1 MRATAIVPLGDDCGL
16 TVAPAWPP
24 RRRRLE
30 EQEETATPG
39 QRAFP
44 APEAPG
50 ESPPGRI
57 DLCVIDLPSR
67 SLGEADGDGRKYV
80 YSRAEQDLPRRSPGE
95 MDREGRRIV
104 PSRAG
109 AEQELTGTVPPEGG
123 RRNTDCC
130 P

>member
-44 APEAPG
+44 APEVPG

-57 DLCVIDLPSR
+57 AVCVIDLPSR
-67 SLGEADGDGRKYV
+67 SLGEADG
-80 YSRAEQDLPRRSPGE
+80 
-95 MDREGRRIV
+95 EGRRIV

-109 AEQELTGTVPPEGG
+109 AEQELTGTVPPGG
-123 RRNTDCC
+123 GGDVTRNCS